1 MNKIPIYHIYLYIL
15 MCANVYVYM
24 KLSKIY
30 FLQSGYYKE
39 CNLEFRNI
47 NSDIRTKLGEIFI
60 ALYFLGGYFQ
70 L

>member
-1 MNKIPIYHIYLYIL
+1 